1 MIKYFKRC
9 GTRSECPSFMMQ
21 TPRRWGRS
29 MGRFWGT
36 YKPEL
41 LFLFD
46 IFTHDHL
53 LTPPSPSV
61 YIIADQPCLLFKMLP
76 PPLGGL
82 CVSAVVGCLV
92 GLHEATMLMNQKCFS
107 TFLWGVGFGS
117 CLLKNISGLS
127 LHLQT
132 APGLP
137 FFQRTPTTAGTE
149 TADHPHADV
158 RPPSLPIFLFPLHS

>member
-1 MIKYFKRC
+1 
-9 GTRSECPSFMMQ
+9 
-21 TPRRWGRS
+21 

-76 PPLGGL
+76 PPRGGL

-92 GLHEATMLMNQKCFS
+92 GLHGGCGWKVPRSKSRNLLVTCVRGDVASLIGELIADF
-107 TFLWGVGFGS
+107 FLRRAGTLTS
-117 CLLKNISGLS
+117 ILDLQQLLG
-127 LHLQT
+127 LQT
-132 APGLP
+132 ALM
-137 FFQRTPTTAGTE
+137 QT
-149 TADHPHADV
+149 
-158 RPPSLPIFLFPLHS
+158 